1 MVSLILGISRPAMR
15 DWALQRTTA
24 ILMLLAI
31 VVLVGILVA
40 YPPRDYATWKLV
52 TSFELSRISLLVFL
66 VSMCLHAWLGIK
78 DVLMDYVKH
87 TYMRAVLRI
96 LTLASLIGYSL
107 WSMLILWG

>member
-1 MVSLILGISRPAMR
+1 MVSLILGISRPSMR

-31 VVLVGILVA
+31 VILIGMLAV
-40 YPPRDYATWKLV
+40 YQPQDHATWKQV
-52 TSFELSRISLLVFL
+52 ASFELTRISLLVFL

-87 TYMRAVLRI
+87 TYTRATLRV
-96 LTLASLIGYSL
+96 LTLASLIGYTL
-107 WSMLILWG
+107 WSILILWG